1 MDLYFLKLSWK
12 NIWRNR
18 RRTLLTVNAIG
29 FGVMA
34 LVALYN
40 YYDGFHDQVIQN
52 VIRYQSGHLL
62 VTAPDYHKRMSTQ
75 LFMKETSPVDSWLKS
90 QEEVKAFSHRVLVQG
105 LVSTAQGSA
114 NILFAGIEP
123 DSEKGVTRFSEN
135 VIQGSYFQEGSQKQ
149 ILLGSELANLLQAE
163 LGTKVVAL
171 TQGVDGSIGN
181 ELFFVSGI
189 FETHSDFD
197 KNIAFVRIEDARQLL
212 SLGDQASHQL
222 AIVLKSEESLQ
233 GLQDRFTN
241 DIGAGL
247 ASSFQILNWKEVQK
261 PLMAMI
267 ELNQS
272 ANRLLMF
279 IIVFVAALGI
289 GNSILM
295 SILER
300 TREFGVMLAIGT
312 TKKEV
317 VLMVVMETFLLS
329 LVGIALGNIL
339 GVFVTE
345 FFHYYGF
352 DLAWLSSQKL
362 VVQGTII
369 QTVSYPEFRWNNSL
383 LISVIVLILSLVVSF
398 IPIKHV
404 TRLNPVKALRAV

>member
-1 MDLYFLKLSWK
+1 MNRYFIKLSWK

-18 RRTLLTVNAIG
+18 RRTLLTINAIG

-40 YYDGFHDQVIQN
+40 YYDGFHNQVIQN

-62 VTAPDYHKRMSTQ
+62 VTAPDYHKRMATQ
-75 LFMKETSPVDSWLKS
+75 IVMNDPSDVDSWLKT
-90 QEEVKAFSHRVLVQG
+90 QEEVKAFSHRVMVHG
-105 LVSTAQGSA
+105 LISTAQGSA
-114 NILFAGIEP
+114 NILFAGVEP
-123 DSEKGVTRFSEN
+123 EREKNVTRFSEN
-135 VIQGSYFQEGSQKQ
+135 LIQGNYFEEGIEKP
-149 ILLGSELANLLQAE
+149 IVLGSELASLLQAT

-181 ELFFVSGI
+181 ELFYVSGI

-197 KNIAFVRIEDARQLL
+197 KTMAFVRIEDARTLL
-212 SLGDQASHQL
+212 SLGNQASHQL
-222 AIVLKSEESLQ
+222 AIVLKNEEAMQSVQ
-233 GLQDRFTN
+233 TGFSGRF
-241 DIGAGL
+241 G
-247 ASSFQILNWKEVQK
+247 SSSNFQILNWKEVQK

-279 IIVFVAALGI
+279 IIIFVAALGI
-289 GNSILM
+289 ANSILM

-317 VLMVVMETFLLS
+317 VKMVVMETLLLS
-329 LVGIALGNIL
+329 LVGVALGNLL
-339 GVFVTE
+339 GFLVTE
-345 FFHYYGF
+345 FFHHYGF

-369 QTVSYPEFRWNNSL
+369 QTISYPEIRWNNSL
-383 LISVIVLILSLVVSF
+383 LVSVIVLVLSLIVSF

-404 TRLNPVKALRAV
+404 SRLNPVNALRAI